1 MYGKYRV
8 RACVCR
14 SKKLT
19 TLQEL
24 IMYVTISH
32 LEHVLQETNST
43 QTLWEYQQ
51 HL

>member
-1 MYGKYRV
+1 MSV
-8 RACVCR
+8 EEV
-14 SKKLT
+14 LHN
-19 TLQEL
+19 LH
-24 IMYVTISH
+24 VTIGH